1 MKITKIYC
9 PHCGRYLGENEVED
23 TALEKVLTNKPKP
36 KQKQS
41 TYTQKCKNC
50 KKNVYITVELIA

>member
-23 TALEKVLTNKPKP
+23 RLISPKHG
-36 KQKQS
+36 
-41 TYTQKCKNC
+41 
-50 KKNVYITVELIA
+50 